1 MWLPVNSQVQQTT
14 PFKVLTTQLYLQDM
28 FINLDDLTELQ
39 DESIF
44 KLEML
49 PLKPYEKDYN
59 VQMDITV
66 EMNLNQV
73 IIARDGYTYLD
84 FLSDIGGM

>member
-59 VQMDITV
+59 V
-66 EMNLNQV
+66 
-73 IIARDGYTYLD
+73 
-84 FLSDIGGM
+84 